1 MEQFISEHT
10 GEEIDELIG
19 QIPLKQD
26 LPYITEFDWNS
37 LAYVAAMSNGEII
50 LSKEFFEAAKAR
62 KTIVIP
68 LYRGTQTGIIAV
80 YVFDGTTLTFVAQ
93 YSDGTA
99 SFRMRVPS
107 DITEPVA
114 VPATYMSW
122 TQTQPKLVSG
132 SNIKTINGESVIGFG
147 NLNVGG
153 AYVTEFLF
161 SNLTQGASV
170 TVTRAF
176 AEAVY
181 SKMPILIPVGKTVDN
196 APEYIVVTHAYAD
209 DPASTTYIRLKF
221 LYGLTQYAVLL
232 QAKTA
237 PETVV
242 PVYVSTTSLKPGASE
257 FKTINGTSVYGAGE
271 ISVPTGIKNAATDV
285 SYNTVVGGVLEIGPG
300 YLAGLTVISLPLSL
314 SNNRVSLLAYR
325 RNEVPAIKNDITI
338 ALGSLR
344 ILGNEEWE
352 LLFEVDSDTPVA
364 ITLDTSMYSISSIR
378 WKNNG
383 ISHTSLSRGHYR
395 LRAFITCIS
404 PKECWAEID
413 QFS

>member
-26 LPYITEFDWNS
+26 LPYITEFNWDS
-37 LAYVAAMSNGEII
+37 LSAVARTGEGEII

-68 LYRGTQTGIIAV
+68 LCRGTQTGIIAV
-80 YVFDGTTLTFVAQ
+80 YVFDGTTLTFA
-93 YSDGTA
+93 A
-99 SFRMRVPS
+99 SLSSVSVQFRTRVPS

-114 VPATYMSW
+114 VLGNSMAC
-122 TQTQPKLVSG
+122 TQMQPELVSG
-132 SNIKTINGESVIGFG
+132 DNIKTINGESVVGRG

-153 AYVTEFLF
+153 AYVAEFLLTD
-161 SNLTQGASV
+161 LTQSSSV

-176 AEAVY
+176 AEAVH
-181 SKMPILIPVGKTVDN
+181 SKKPILIPVGKTVDN
-196 APEYIVVTHAYAD
+196 TLEYIVVTCASGN
-209 DPASTTYIRLKF
+209 DPDSNIYIKLEF
-221 LYGLTQYAVLL
+221 LYGSTKYFIILSS
-232 QAKTA
+232 KEA
-237 PETVV
+237 PETVAFV
-242 PVYVSTTSLKPGASE
+242 LVRTTSLTPDTSN

-271 ISVPTGIKNAATDV
+271 ISVPTGIKNVTTG
-285 SYNTVVGGVLEIGPG
+285 SSHTTVIGGLLELSPG
-300 YLAGLTVISLPLSL
+300 HLSGLTVKSQAFAPSD
-314 SNNRVSLLAYR
+314 NRVVPVVYV
-325 RNEVPAIKNDITI
+325 RNVVTAIKNDITI
-338 ALGSLR
+338 ALGSPR
-344 ILGNEEWE
+344 IMNNEEWE

-364 ITLDTSMYSISSIR
+364 ITLDISMYSISSIR

-395 LRAFITCIS
+395 LRAFIKAFS